1 MKTMKQ
7 SIIHLFV
14 RSRIVIVC
22 VGLVFVSQF
31 SIFNRVQAQEN
42 DGLIYPNAMYGAV
55 NVGGFGYSHNGES
68 SFGAPSFSLAGGCWV
83 GTSLAAQLAVD
94 GALAPNTAGDNSL
107 FLFTGAEFKWDV
119 NSTFFHIYN
128 KDFLY
133 PIPFY
138 PLVGLGL
145 SMCNLGDTAT
155 VDYAFHMMLG
165 LQVPYRINENIDA
178 YLQYKC
184 FFLRQGFD
192 NSPGDNYMHTFG
204 IGLLFSQRR
213 DPFHRRT
220 IFSTR
225 DKSEDW
231 FFGLGIGANYSSFDL
246 FTNDN
251 LGGTTMIGVAPEIMV
266 GRNFSNFWSVR
277 LQLSGISAHEMYDTV
292 WQQPGQSYRFSH
304 LHADL
309 MLNVSSL
316 IWRQRGVKFNV
327 MPYLGAGPVWRYDNL
342 TFDVGADFGL
352 FLRYYVGRKSDIY
365 FDAKY
370 LMVAPAIGGG
380 RGPSGNFYGVGL
392 PSVTVG
398 YIYNFGQHTTRYR
411 MPLTSVISR

>member
-7 SIIHLFV
+7 SIIHLFI

-68 SFGAPSFSLAGGCWV
+68 SFGAPSFSLTGGCWV
-83 GTSLAAQLAVD
+83 GTSLAAQLTVD
-94 GALAPNTAGDNSL
+94 GALAPNTAGDNSM

-231 FFGLGIGANYSSFDL
+231 F
-246 FTNDN
+246 
-251 LGGTTMIGVAPEIMV
+251 
-266 GRNFSNFWSVR
+266 
-277 LQLSGISAHEMYDTV
+277 
-292 WQQPGQSYRFSH
+292 
-304 LHADL
+304 
-309 MLNVSSL
+309 
-316 IWRQRGVKFNV
+316 
-327 MPYLGAGPVWRYDNL
+327 
-342 TFDVGADFGL
+342 
-352 FLRYYVGRKSDIY
+352 
-365 FDAKY
+365 
-370 LMVAPAIGGG
+370 
-380 RGPSGNFYGVGL
+380 
-392 PSVTVG
+392 
-398 YIYNFGQHTTRYR
+398 
-411 MPLTSVISR
+411 

>member
-7 SIIHLFV
+7 SIIHFFT

-68 SFGAPSFSLAGGCWV
+68 SFGAPSFSLTGGCWV

-204 IGLLFSQRR
+204 VGLLFSQRR

-231 FFGLGIGANYSSFDL
+231 FFGLGIGANYSAFDL

-277 LQLSGISAHEMYDTV
+277 LQFSGISAHEMYDTV

-327 MPYLGAGPVWRYDNL
+327 MPYWGAGPVWRYDNL